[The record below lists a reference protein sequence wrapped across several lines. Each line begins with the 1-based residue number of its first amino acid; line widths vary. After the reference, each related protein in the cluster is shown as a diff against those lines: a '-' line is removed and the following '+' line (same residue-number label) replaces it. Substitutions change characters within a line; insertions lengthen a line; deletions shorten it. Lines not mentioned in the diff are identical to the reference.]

1 MRLLGRTA
9 ISVLGAALLLAQPR
23 AARSQT
29 PWADQPLEGERL
41 VVTYEVDRNGPAVYR
56 YRRTVELEV
65 QRIDGR
71 YLLGWSHGAIVPVDL
86 ASIRSVKRQI
96 GTKPASAPAM
106 VFGSAAGF
114 AGGFLVGA
122 LAHSG
127 APSSTRSTVDD
138 GLAAGVLIGAPLGAF
153 VAWLTSRGRPIYEDV
168 ELWDILPSVAASP
181 AGGVGLGL
189 TIKAP

>member
-1 MRLLGRTA
+1 MRPLGRVAIGALGAVLLLGQA
-9 ISVLGAALLLAQPR
+9 SAADAQ
-23 AARSQT
+23 A
-29 PWADQPLEGERL
+29 PWGDQPLEGERIL
-41 VVTYEVDRNGPAVYR
+41 VTYDVDRNGPLVYR

-71 YLLGWSHGAIVPVDL
+71 YLFGWSRGAIVPVDL
-86 ASIRSVKRQI
+86 ASIRGVKRQV
-96 GTKPASAPAM
+96 GTRPASAPAM
-106 VFGSAAGF
+106 AMGSAAGF

-122 LAHSG
+122 LAHS
-127 APSSTRSTVDD
+127 ARPSSTRSAVDD
-138 GLAAGVLIGAPLGAF
+138 GLVAGVLIGAPLGAF

-189 TIKAP
+189 TITAP